1 MIQTTEFIEGIKSS
15 GVKFITG
22 VPDSLLKEVC
32 AHIDSEFKPPQH
44 LIATNEGSAVGLA
57 IGSYLGTGLPAM
69 VYMQNS
75 GIGNALNPLISLA
88 DPQVYGIPMVLLI
101 GWRAEMR
108 DEFGQIFDEPQH
120 RKQGQ
125 ITLELLRVLDIP
137 YIIIDSQTKGVQ
149 TKILTAVNEA
159 LSRSGPVAL
168 VVRKGTFHKFEC
180 SPDLKKFKFVSRED
194 AIKSVVANL
203 PSNTSVI
210 STTGMIS
217 RELYE
222 IRKSNKLADGLDFLT
237 VGGMGHAS
245 QIATG
250 LALTNPERKVVCLDG
265 DGAILMHTGALANS
279 ADFSNLFH
287 IVFNN
292 GVHDSVGGQPTK
304 GQSLRFDLI
313 ARSFGYKNTEI
324 IRSLDNFNA
333 RFKQLLNNQASSFL
347 EIRCAPGSR
356 DNIGRPEEN
365 LIERKKNFMNFVRIK
380 N

>member
-1 MIQTTEFIEGIKSS
+1 MIQTTDFIEGIKSS
-15 GVKFITG
+15 GIKFITG

-32 AHIDSEFKPPQH
+32 AHIDSEFQPPQH

-57 IGSYLGTGLPAM
+57 IGSYLGTGVPAM

-75 GIGNALNPLISLA
+75 GIGNALNPLISLT

-101 GWRAEMR
+101 GWRAEMS

-120 RKQGQ
+120 RKQGE
-125 ITLELLRVLDIP
+125 ITLELLKVLDIP
-137 YIIIDSQTKGVQ
+137 YIIIDSQTKDVQ
-149 TKILTAVNEA
+149 AKILTAANEA
-159 LSRSGPVAL
+159 LSRSGPIAL
-168 VVRKGTFHKFEC
+168 VVRKGTFHKFDS
-180 SPDLKKFKFVSRED
+180 SPDLKKFKFTSREN

-222 IRKSNKLADGLDFLT
+222 IRKSNNLAEGLDFLT

-250 LALTNPERKVVCLDG
+250 LALTNPEKKVVCLDG
-265 DGAILMHTGALANS
+265 DGAILMHTGALATS
-279 ADFSNLFH
+279 ADCSNLFH
-287 IVFNN
+287 IVLNN

-313 ARSFGYKNTEI
+313 ASSFGYKNTEI
-324 IRSLDNFNA
+324 ILSLDDFNA
-333 RFKQLLNNQASSFL
+333 KFKQLFNNQGSSFL

-356 DNIGRPEEN
+356 ENIGRPDNN
-365 LIERKKNFMNFVRIK
+365 LIERKKNFMNFVGIK